1 VARRAVLRCQ
11 PVHLPAEL
19 YEGGWDEINFRFTP
33 GQMQ

>member
-1 VARRAVLRCQ
+1 VLRCA

-19 YEGGWDEINFRFTP
+19 YQGGWDDLDFRFTP